1 MWQQWVIAL
10 LVPLAAGYVV
20 WTLLS
25 GTQRRR
31 LRQYFHLAQPEGI
44 SAAASVDDGCGKC
57 AIRNEHRPPQQ
68 H

>member
-10 LVPLAAGYVV
+10 LVPLAACYVV

-31 LRQYFHLAQPEGI
+31 LRQLFHLAQPEEV
-44 SAAASVDDGCGKC
+44 SAVTADDGCGKC
-57 AIRNEHRPPQQ
+57 AIRNEHGRPQQ

>member
-10 LVPLAAGYVV
+10 LVPLAACYVV

-25 GTQRRR
+25 GAQRRR
-31 LRQYFHLAQPEGI
+31 LRQLLHLVQPEEMP
-44 SAAASVDDGCGKC
+44 AATAADDGCGKC
-57 AIRNEHRPPQQ
+57 AIHNEHRRPQQ

>member
-10 LVPLAAGYVV
+10 LVPLAAGYVI
-20 WTLLS
+20 WSLLS

-31 LRQYFHLAQPEGI
+31 LRQFFHVAEPEAM
-44 SAAASVDDGCGKC
+44 SAAASADDGCGKC

-68 H
+68 N

>member
-10 LVPLAAGYVV
+10 LVPLASCYVV

-25 GTQRRR
+25 ATARRR
-31 LRQYFHLAQPEGI
+31 LRQILHLAQPQEMAAN
-44 SAAASVDDGCGKC
+44 AAADDGCGKC
-57 AIRNEHRPPQQ
+57 VIRNEHRRPQQ

>member
-1 MWQQWVIAL
+1 MWQQLVVAL

-25 GTQRRR
+25 GAQRRR
-31 LRQYFHLAQPEGI
+31 LRKFFHVAQPEEM
-44 SAAASVDDGCGKC
+44 SAAASADDGCGKC
-57 AIRNEHRPPQQ
+57 AIRNEHQRPQQ

>member
-1 MWQQWVIAL
+1 MWQQLVIAL

-25 GTQRRR
+25 GAQRRR
-31 LRQYFHLAQPEGI
+31 LRQIFHVAQPEEMSGAT
-44 SAAASVDDGCGKC
+44 SADDGCGKC
-57 AIRNEHRPPQQ
+57 AIRNEHQRPQQ